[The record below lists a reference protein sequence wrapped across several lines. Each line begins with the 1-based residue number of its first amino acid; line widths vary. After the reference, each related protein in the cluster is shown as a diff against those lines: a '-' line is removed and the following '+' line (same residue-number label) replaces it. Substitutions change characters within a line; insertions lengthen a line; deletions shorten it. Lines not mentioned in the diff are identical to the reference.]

1 MTSGIPYPDC
11 WSESQ
16 KKMGAFYGEIDRRNA
31 TDHPVD
37 TQEFA
42 RRVGEEVPLLFQPG
56 EKWSYGASA
65 DILGAVLEKAAD
77 MPLDELY
84 RKQIFQPLGM
94 TDTDFYVPA
103 EKRSRLAQLYQYH
116 LVQLGL
122 SLM

>member
-1 MTSGIPYPDC
+1 MYGELVPAKREICIQDLLNMTSGIPYPDC

-65 DILGAVLEKAAD
+65 DILGG
-77 MPLDELY
+77 
-84 RKQIFQPLGM
+84 QCW
-94 TDTDFYVPA
+94 
-103 EKRSRLAQLYQYH
+103 KRRQTCHWTSCTGSRSSSRWA
-116 LVQLGL
+116 
-122 SLM
+122 